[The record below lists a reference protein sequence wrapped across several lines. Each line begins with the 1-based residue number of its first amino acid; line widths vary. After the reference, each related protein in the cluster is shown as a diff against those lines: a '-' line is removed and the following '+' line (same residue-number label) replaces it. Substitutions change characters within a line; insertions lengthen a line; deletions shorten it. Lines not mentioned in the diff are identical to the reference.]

1 MVVKFFANKKGGSSK
16 AIDYLLNEREAQGT
30 ARILKGDEQLTRDII
45 KGIDYKQKTTVGC
58 LSFEEP
64 NISEDMKYKLM
75 QDFEAMLLP
84 GMQDRYNILWVEHT
98 DKNRLELNFVIPKIE
113 LESQKSL
120 NPYYHKADLPRVE
133 MWQDLQNLAHGFTN
147 PKDPRKARTVE
158 TNNKEIHL
166 SKDYEQLDK
175 LLHNLAEQGQIKNRE
190 HLIELLKSNSI
201 EVTRQGSDYLAIK
214 LPDSKK
220 AKRFKG
226 SIYNEQFT
234 SIREIETISNTAEQR
249 TREYSQRDTQAELRE
264 IKSRLEDYT
273 RNKSDELSKKYK
285 KRKNINIYSNSN
297 FDIAEHNNNLSN
309 DETAIEK
316 RNDYKSERKDL
327 LTTGRK
333 QTIKRQ
339 ENLHTGE
346 LENDTFGTDVIE
358 RIRRAREE
366 RQRDIQRAI
375 GSFREQQQSYS
386 RIAETISRYAKE
398 FGYFAGEKILSSVQ
412 KVMNKTKDLIS
423 SKKENEEEKKT
434 QAKKFGINR

>member
-1 MVVKFFANKKGGSSK
+1 MVVKFFGNKKGGSSK

-45 KGIDYKQKTTVGC
+45 KNIDYKQKTTVGC

-64 NISEDMKYKLM
+64 NISEDMKYQLM
-75 QDFEAMLLP
+75 KDFENMLLP
-84 GMQDRYNILWVEHT
+84 GMENKFNILWVEHT
-98 DKNRLELNFVIPKIE
+98 DKGRLELNFVIPKIE
-113 LESQKSL
+113 LETQKSL

-133 MWQDLQNLAHGFTN
+133 MWQDIQNLEHNFTN
-147 PKDPRKARTVE
+147 PKDPKKERSVE
-158 TNNKEIHL
+158 INSHIKKFNE
-166 SKDYEQLDK
+166 SYEELNQTIQELVQKGQL
-175 LLHNLAEQGQIKNRE
+175 QNRE
-190 HLIELLKSNSI
+190 QLIELLKNSGI
-201 EVTRQGSDYLAIK
+201 QVTRTGKDYISVK

-220 AKRFKG
+220 ARKFKG
-226 SIYNEQFT
+226 GIYDEQFT
-234 SIREIETISNTAEQR
+234 SIGEIEAISERAEQR
-249 TREYSQRDTQAELRE
+249 VREYNNRDTQAELRE

-273 RNKSDELSKKYK
+273 RNKSDELSKKYQ
-285 KRKNINIYSNSN
+285 KRKDINIYTGSN
-297 FDIAEHNNNLSN
+297 FDIAEHNNNISN

-346 LENDTFGTDVIE
+346 LENDTFGTDAIE

-386 RIAETISRYAKE
+386 NIRETISRYAKE
-398 FGYFAGEKILSSVQ
+398 FGYFAGEKIKKLWQ
-412 KVMNKTKDLIS
+412 KVYKQ
-423 SKKENEEEKKT
+423 KEENQTEEKKT
-434 QAKKFGINR
+434 QAKKFGRNRFT